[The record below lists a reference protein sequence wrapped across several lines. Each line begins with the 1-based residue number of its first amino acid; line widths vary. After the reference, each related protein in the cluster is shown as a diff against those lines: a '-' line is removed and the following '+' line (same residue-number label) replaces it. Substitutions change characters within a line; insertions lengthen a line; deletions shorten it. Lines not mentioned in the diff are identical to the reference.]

1 VSLVLDAGGLTALAG
16 QRARLHELRRRGLWP
31 AQVPT
36 VVLTEALT
44 GDHRRDF
51 HINRLLRTCQIRDV
65 DETQARE
72 AARLRAATGR
82 AGTISAVD
90 ALVVALAGGLPDAV
104 VLTNDPL
111 DLRALAEHTAMALR
125 VVSTSPRWRSA
136 SSRPDQA

>member
-1 VSLVLDAGGLTALAG
+1 MTLVLDAGGLTALTG
-16 QRARLHELRRRGLWP
+16 QRARLQELLHRGLWP

-51 HINRLLRTCQIRDV
+51 HTNRLLRTCQIRDV

-72 AARLRAATGR
+72 AARLRTATGR

-90 ALVVALAGGLPDAV
+90 AIVAALAGAGPYGV
-104 VLTNDPL
+104 VLTTDPR
-111 DLRALAEHTAMALR
+111 DLRALAEHTARPISVVAL
-125 VVSTSPRWRSA
+125 
-136 SSRPDQA
+136 